1 MIVLRLL
8 SVAVCL
14 CVAPG
19 ARVDDEL
26 KGNQTA
32 SRSVCV
38 LECSIEDATTVAK
51 TFFRLV
57 SEERARVIHLSID
70 TQTEN
75 SSNNSFCNNSTVR
88 KSTQFNPT
96 SATDE
101 REPYLPL
108 SSYFIGNLFFL
119 SPVQSRWRMA
129 TSFPGSFIS
138 RPPPPKKDPGS
149 GWSRASQNLGGC
161 QNKNWGRGG
170 WVENSLNR
178 VYSGAETF
186 DVKINISLMWR
197 STKSDSTW
205 EGKCL
210 TLWPLKKFMLPI
222 RSQVAAGFVVLWEIT
237 AKIYSGKQ
245 IEHFF
250 EQRKSCAAVRCHKGK
265 TSRTW
270 YADHAKD
277 ASTRLPDSI
286 QDLVLHDPV
295 WSWSGQDCSVF
306 SANLWYCDVQ
316 EMSWIESSAET
327 EHSVAVRRKC
337 K

>member
-1 MIVLRLL
+1 M
-8 SVAVCL
+8 AH
-14 CVAPG
+14 
-19 ARVDDEL
+19 
-26 KGNQTA
+26 
-32 SRSVCV
+32 
-38 LECSIEDATTVAK
+38 TVYIRF
-51 TFFRLV
+51 TVF
-57 SEERARVIHLSID
+57 
-70 TQTEN
+70 
-75 SSNNSFCNNSTVR
+75 ST
-88 KSTQFNPT
+88 
-96 SATDE
+96 
-101 REPYLPL
+101 
-108 SSYFIGNLFFL
+108 
-119 SPVQSRWRMA
+119 

-161 QNKNWGRGG
+161 QNNNWGRGG

-178 VYSGAETF
+178 VYSGAENF
-186 DVKINISLMWR
+186 DVKINISLMWH

-250 EQRKSCAAVRCHKGK
+250 EQRKSCAAVRCRKGK

-277 ASTRLPDSI
+277 ASRRPETSRGSFPRVKPPSKGWKGALTSRPLRLGRWKERRKMNRPR
-286 QDLVLHDPV
+286 Q
-295 WSWSGQDCSVF
+295 
-306 SANLWYCDVQ
+306 
-316 EMSWIESSAET
+316 
-327 EHSVAVRRKC
+327 VAVADFLLTEQRLVRSSVLSAVFQQCSSCNFESCELQCFRLYFLRCDMLPICALCVFRIIQQIRQRK
-337 K
+337 KHFKRKSQP

>member
-1 MIVLRLL
+1 MLV
-8 SVAVCL
+8 
-14 CVAPG
+14 
-19 ARVDDEL
+19 RVE
-26 KGNQTA
+26 
-32 SRSVCV
+32 RSCTGPHH
-38 LECSIEDATTVAK
+38 S
-51 TFFRLV
+51 
-57 SEERARVIHLSID
+57 
-70 TQTEN
+70 
-75 SSNNSFCNNSTVR
+75 
-88 KSTQFNPT
+88 
-96 SATDE
+96 
-101 REPYLPL
+101 
-108 SSYFIGNLFFL
+108 
-119 SPVQSRWRMA
+119 A